1 MSYHD
6 SFTAP
11 QHAERLSY
19 ALEQAVEV
27 TGIPRTRIYG
37 AIAKG
42 ELRTF
47 KHGRRR
53 FVSVEALQEFIATL
67 ERKTAPRAA
76 K

>member
-37 AIAKG
+37 AIANG
-42 ELRTF
+42 ELRTC
-47 KHGRRR
+47 
-53 FVSVEALQEFIATL
+53 VSVVKSWNTCAE
-67 ERKTAPRAA
+67 
-76 K
+76 